1 MEKIGKYKI
10 LGTLGKGGMGI
21 VYRGLDPDIE
31 REVAIKT
38 IRFDNFSEGTAK
50 DDLMARFIR
59 EARAAGKLTHAN
71 IVTVYD
77 VCRENDVTY
86 IVMQFVEG
94 QSLQAVMDTGK
105 TFSPL
110 ECIQIFKPICDALD
124 YAHGSGIVHRDIKPA
139 NILIDKAG
147 KPYIADFGVARM
159 EESTMTRSGTAV
171 GTLSYMSPEQIKG
184 QDIDG
189 RSDIFSLGIIL
200 YQLLTGKMPF
210 EGDNISTI
218 VYKIVN
224 EQPPRI
230 AEIKKGLPPG
240 YDVVMRKVLAKE
252 PKDRFQTCR
261 ALAASLESAELMLE
275 PTIEYETDKEIKTPA
290 GRGKKTLVAAAALA
304 GIALLMGGIVLLS
317 PKSPKPVDPSEKTA
331 AVGTS
336 EEAPKPGA
344 ASSSRE
350 SEGPPSSKLKVSGP
364 AEADL
369 AKLKGSFENKRYE
382 ETSKLAQAILANHP
396 GNPVA
401 LDYAGRAR
409 REQLAAQVAPILA
422 AGISSYQRGDHAR
435 CILEMEKVLSLDK
448 GNAEAQRF
456 LSQADTALSEK
467 DIVALV
473 ERHRA
478 AEERKDLLVVLSD
491 LDSPTLTRQWQ
502 DEHKLLFNGYDGINS
517 SISGITVTFS
527 SRTEATAK
535 FSYLMTAVYKK
546 DGKKEVFEGSE
557 TWRLHKKDK
566 AWMITGA
573 N

>member
-1 MEKIGKYKI
+1 MEKIGKYEI

-94 QSLQAVMDTGK
+94 QSLQAVMDSGK

-124 YAHGSGIVHRDIKPA
+124 YAHGLGIVHRDIKPA

-147 KPYIADFGVARM
+147 KPYIADFGVARI

-200 YQLLTGKMPF
+200 YQLLAGKMPF

-230 AEIKKGLPPG
+230 AELNKGLPAG
-240 YDVVMRKVLAKE
+240 YDIVMGKVLAKN
-252 PKDRFQTCR
+252 PGDRFQTCR
-261 ALAASLESAELMLE
+261 ALAASLESAELLLE
-275 PTIEYETDKEIKTPA
+275 RTVEYETDKAYKAPA
-290 GRGKKTLVAAAALA
+290 GRGKKTLIAAAAA
-304 GIALLMGGIVLLS
+304 GIALLGGGIALFS
-317 PKSPKPVDPSEKTA
+317 PKSPKPIDPTVKAA

-336 EEAPKPGA
+336 EQAVKQGS
-344 ASSSRE
+344 ASSSRDSE
-350 SEGPPSSKLKVSGP
+350 SPPSSKLEVSGP

-369 AKLKGSFENKRYE
+369 AQLKERFENKRYE

-396 GNPVA
+396 ANPVA

-409 REQLAAQVAPILA
+409 RELLAAQVAPILA

-435 CILEMEKVLSLDK
+435 CVLEMEKVLSVDK
-448 GNAEAQRF
+448 SNAEAQRF
-456 LSQADTALSEK
+456 LFQADTALSQK
-467 DIVALV
+467 DIIALI

-491 LDSPTLTRQWQ
+491 LDSATLARQWQ
-502 DEHKLLFNGYDGINS
+502 DEHKLLFNGYDGISS

-546 DGKKEVFEGSE
+546 DGKKKVFEGSE

-566 AWMITGA
+566 VWMLTGA

>member
-59 EARAAGKLTHAN
+59 EARAAGKLAHAN

-77 VCRENDVTY
+77 VCREDDVTY

-94 QSLQAVMDTGK
+94 QSLQAVMDAGK

-124 YAHGSGIVHRDIKPA
+124 YAHGFGIVHRDIKPA
-139 NILIDKAG
+139 NILIDKTG

-159 EESTMTRSGTAV
+159 EESTMTRSGTTV

-200 YQLLTGKMPF
+200 FQLLAGKMPF
-210 EGDNISTI
+210 DGDNISTI

-230 AEIKKGLPPG
+230 ADINKGLPPG
-240 YDVVMRKVLAKE
+240 YDIVIGKVLAKSPE
-252 PKDRFQTCR
+252 DRFQTCR
-261 ALAASLESAELMLE
+261 ALAASLESAELM
-275 PTIEYETDKEIKTPA
+275 IERTVEYDTKKGFKAPPF
-290 GRGKKTLVAAAALA
+290 RGKKALVAAAGVA
-304 GIALLMGGIVLLS
+304 GIAVLAGGIALIS
-317 PKSPKPVDPSEKTA
+317 PKFPKPAGPSAKVA
-331 AVGTS
+331 ALGAS
-336 EEAPKPGA
+336 EQAAKPGP
-344 ASSSRE
+344 ASASRE
-350 SEGPPSSKLKVSGP
+350 SGVPGP

-369 AKLKGSFENKRYE
+369 ARLKESFENKRYD
-382 ETSKLAQAILANHP
+382 ETSKLAQAILASHP
-396 GNPVA
+396 ANPVA

-409 REQLAAQVAPILA
+409 KEQLDAQVAPIIA
-422 AGISSYQRGDHAR
+422 AGISSFQRGDHTR
-435 CILEMEKVLSLDK
+435 CILEMEKALSIDK
-448 GNAEAQRF
+448 NNAEAQRF
-456 LSQADTALSEK
+456 LFRADTALSEK
-467 DIVALV
+467 DILALI

-491 LDSPTLTRQWQ
+491 LDSPILSRQWQ
-502 DEHKLLFNGYDGINS
+502 DEHKLLFNGYDGISS
-517 SISGITVTFS
+517 SISGIAVAFS
-527 SRTEATAK
+527 SRTEATAR
-535 FSYLMTAVYKK
+535 FSHLLTAVYKK
-546 DGKKEVFEGSE
+546 DGKKKIVFEGTE
-557 TWRLHKKDK
+557 TWKLHKKDK
-566 AWMITGA
+566 AWLLTA
-573 N
+573 AS